1 MKYALDFFGILSLL
15 DEIPFSLPKSRETKD
30 VGFFNGFHLG
40 ENGPHASSNGHV
52 QDMPRDNE

>member
-1 MKYALDFFGILSLL
+1 MSNYAYYMSSCIENMYKCQF
-15 DEIPFSLPKSRETKD
+15 LPKSRETKD